1 VGRQQQDREIAD
13 PAGEICQEDQRG
25 LVGHVDVV
33 EHHDQPARLT
43 GGPEQDD
50 HGVEGA
56 LAGLGA
62 RQVVARRPL
71 PAGRPVEQCLQPRGG
86 RDCAGEKRPQD
97 VQPRSEGDRAVAV
110 QAVTPACGGARGSC
124 VGGQGGSQAGLA
136 HSRLARAQDEPPAPA
151 RSLGE
156 PAPQRRHLLVPPHD
170 QDGPDVTTGRPK
182 HSTTLA
188 THARR

>member
-1 VGRQQQDREIAD
+1 MGRQQQDREIAD

-97 VQPRSEGDRAVAV
+97 VQ
-110 QAVTPACGGARGSC
+110 TC